1 MNTKLKIFGK
11 GILDVSPLMI
21 PVVPFGIIFGVI
33 GMELGIGPYMT
44 FGMSIIVFGG
54 ASQIVLLQLFSGGA
68 SSLVILSS
76 VGAVNSRHLLYGA
89 VLSEHLSGLKFIWKV
104 IISYVLVDQAFAV
117 SNEYFKKNKRNKIKH
132 YHLLATGFT
141 CWTIWQISTFAGIAL
156 GSIIPEELGLK
167 FAIPITFLALLINDF
182 KKFKNIIVMLVSGL
196 VATFGYNLIPF
207 KAYIIVASL
216 SALLVAAL
224 IANLNKK

>member
-1 MNTKLKIFGK
+1 
-11 GILDVSPLMI
+11 
-21 PVVPFGIIFGVI
+21 
-33 GMELGIGPYMT
+33 
-44 FGMSIIVFGG
+44 
-54 ASQIVLLQLFSGGA
+54 
-68 SSLVILSS
+68 
-76 VGAVNSRHLLYGA
+76 
-89 VLSEHLSGLKFIWKV
+89 
-104 IISYVLVDQAFAV
+104 LVDQAFAV